1 MNKNKKKIVIGLL
14 SLVVLFLIGVIGTQ
28 IWLTHKVRFL
38 ITNEIIKDKN
48 YRVDIGYIGVGF

>member
-48 YRVDIGYIGVGF
+48 SLVSR